1 MRGRLVIPGL
11 GQVLKALP
19 PDLFPLD
26 VIDWFLL
33 PERRLQLG
41 SDTVALTLRAW
52 LLSGRP
58 IGAVVRVSRA
68 GVEATQPS
76 LSQTLTNP
84 SSFQDSNS
92 ESILVASKRIMLA
105 AAIATATPF

>member
-1 MRGRLVIPGL
+1 
-11 GQVLKALP
+11 
-19 PDLFPLD
+19 
-26 VIDWFLL
+26 
-33 PERRLQLG
+33 
-41 SDTVALTLRAW
+41 
-52 LLSGRP
+52 
-58 IGAVVRVSRA
+58 VRVSRA